1 MGRVIVKAPKLLFDN
16 GFTFKRFKV
25 NRFNFVATAEIYPQ
39 TAVFVEV
46 HLTVGLTVF
55 GQLFKRSFSVGL
67 DCKPVLVAAYCLA
80 NQQCHGIR
88 QPFYFQDTLTGRG
101 FQLFDKFSF
110 HVRNKQFSTRDEGH
124 FLVVG
129 GHIKGGD
136 VAAYLKIL
144 PLGKRKIANQIEF
157 DGLGHFGSNVINPR
171 LIVFFKHHFT
181 SVGAYLRAFDG
192 FFE

>member
-25 NRFNFVATAEIYPQ
+25 HCFDFVATAEIYPQ

-46 HLTVGLTVF
+46 HLAVGLTVF

-67 DCKPVLVAAYCLA
+67 DRKPVLVAAYRLA
-80 NQQCHGIR
+80 NQQRHGIC
-88 QPFYFQDTLTGRG
+88 QPFYFQDTLIGRG
-101 FQLFDKFSF
+101 FQLFDKFPF
-110 HVRNKQFSTRDEGH
+110 HVRNKQFSPGNEGH

-129 GHIKGGD
+129 GHIKGRN

-144 PLGKRKIANQIEF
+144 PF
-157 DGLGHFGSNVINPR
+157 
-171 LIVFFKHHFT
+171 
-181 SVGAYLRAFDG
+181 
-192 FFE
+192 